1 MDFLDLSGRK
11 ILVTGASSG
20 IGQATAILLS
30 KLGAKVVLAA
40 RSEEKL
46 RQTLDMM
53 EYPDRH
59 LLIPVDLKKFAEYDD
74 FFTKAVEDGVKLS
87 GMVHSAGIT
96 KVVPLKIIKPESM
109 YEVFEINFFAFLAL
123 TSHYAKKKFSNG
135 GAIVGISA
143 INAHYPQ
150 KCMSIYAASKG
161 ALEASVKTLALE
173 LCSQGIRINSVIPG
187 AVETPMSEFIEE
199 ETKKQI
205 EGRQLLGMEQPG
217 QIADVIAYL
226 LSDRS
231 SCMTG
236 RSVYADA
243 GLLGQFM

>member
-1 MDFLDLSGRK
+1 M
-11 ILVTGASSG
+11 
-20 IGQATAILLS
+20 
-30 KLGAKVVLAA
+30 
-40 RSEEKL
+40 
-46 RQTLDMM
+46 
-53 EYPDRH
+53 
-59 LLIPVDLKKFAEYDD
+59 
-74 FFTKAVEDGVKLS
+74 GV
-87 GMVHSAGIT
+87 
-96 KVVPLKIIKPESM
+96 
-109 YEVFEINFFAFLAL
+109 
-123 TSHYAKKKFSNG
+123 
-135 GAIVGISA
+135 SA

-173 LCSQGIRINSVIPG
+173 LCCQGIRINSVIPG

-236 RSVYADA
+236 RNVYADA